1 MENAFTAALLS
12 VSGIGQE
19 RVKSL
24 IRYFSSAR
32 QAWQADRRDL
42 FMCGSLSEA
51 IIDQLL
57 KVRQKVDPVLQLEIW
72 HQRGIQVVSLAE
84 THYPHLLKTIYNPP
98 ELLFYRGIM
107 PSHDNLIGIVG
118 TRRASAYGRNAANSL
133 ATALAA
139 SGFWVVS
146 GAARGIDTAA
156 HLGALEQ
163 GNTIAVLGC
172 GVDISYPPENRQ
184 LLNRIT
190 AAGAVLSEY
199 SPGTPPTPGLFPARN
214 RLISGLARGVVIIE
228 AGEKSGA
235 LITADAALEQNR
247 DVFAVP
253 GSIFSEQSRGTHA
266 LIKQGAKLVDCV
278 DAILEEYQVEY
289 IGKKG
294 IPPMGPDESAVYN
307 ALSADRP
314 SSLEEIVIRT
324 NLSVANVSYILLQ
337 FELQGMAQAD
347 GQRYVQRAREVNR

>member
-1 MENAFTAALLS
+1 
-12 VSGIGQE
+12 
-19 RVKSL
+19 
-24 IRYFSSAR
+24 
-32 QAWQADRRDL
+32 
-42 FMCGSLSEA
+42 
-51 IIDQLL
+51 
-57 KVRQKVDPVLQLEIW
+57 
-72 HQRGIQVVSLAE
+72 
-84 THYPHLLKTIYNPP
+84 
-98 ELLFYRGIM
+98 M

-118 TRRASAYGRNAANSL
+118 ARRATAYGRNAAKSL
-133 ATALAA
+133 AMALAEA
-139 SGFWVVS
+139 GFWIVS

-172 GVDISYPPENRQ
+172 GVDISYPPENMQ
-184 LLNRIT
+184 LLNRIA

-214 RLISGLARGVVIIE
+214 RLISGLARGVVIVE

-278 DAILEEYQVEY
+278 AAILEEYQVEY
-289 IGKKG
+289 IEKKAL
-294 IPPMGPDESAVYN
+294 PPMGPDATTVYH
-307 ALSADRP
+307 ALSPDRP
-314 SSLEEIVIRT
+314 SSLEEIVMQT
-324 NLSVANVSYILLQ
+324 NLTAANVSYILLQ
-337 FELQGMAQAD
+337 FELQGIAQAD
-347 GQRYVQRAREVNR
+347 GQRYVQSAWEGNR

>member
-1 MENAFTAALLS
+1 
-12 VSGIGQE
+12 
-19 RVKSL
+19 
-24 IRYFSSAR
+24 
-32 QAWQADRRDL
+32 
-42 FMCGSLSEA
+42 
-51 IIDQLL
+51 
-57 KVRQKVDPVLQLEIW
+57 
-72 HQRGIQVVSLAE
+72 
-84 THYPHLLKTIYNPP
+84 
-98 ELLFYRGIM
+98 
-107 PSHDNLIGIVG
+107 
-118 TRRASAYGRNAANSL
+118 
-133 ATALAA
+133 
-139 SGFWVVS
+139 
-146 GAARGIDTAA
+146 
-156 HLGALEQ
+156 
-163 GNTIAVLGC
+163 
-172 GVDISYPPENRQ
+172 VDISYPPENRQ

-347 GQRYVQRAREVNR
+347 GQRYVQRAQEVNR